1 MTTADPRADSASAPA
16 AAGELPEC
24 YLRMSY
30 RQALNEITAAAL
42 AAVLNE
48 LAPAASDAAR
58 KEIASV
64 MAP

>member
-1 MTTADPRADSASAPA
+1 
-16 AAGELPEC
+16 
-24 YLRMSY
+24 MSY

>member
-1 MTTADPRADSASAPA
+1 
-16 AAGELPEC
+16 
-24 YLRMSY
+24 MSY

-48 LAPAASDAAR
+48 LAPAVSDAAR
-58 KEIASV
+58 KEIDPV